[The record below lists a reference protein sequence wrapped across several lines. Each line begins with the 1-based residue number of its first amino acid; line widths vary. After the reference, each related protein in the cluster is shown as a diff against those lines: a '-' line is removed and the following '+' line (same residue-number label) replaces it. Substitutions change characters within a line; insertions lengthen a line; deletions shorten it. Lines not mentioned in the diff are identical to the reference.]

1 VSYIEKPRSIPRA
14 AFALGLGCTTLCVL
28 LAFSQWTV
36 LPFLSAELGLRAAA
50 AFGAVT
56 LSFAAGIRWGLV
68 VKGEPDA
75 RHSSEL
81 IASVLAALVGWSALL
96 LSPLIGLILLIA
108 GLLLQ
113 ALWDI
118 LSVEQGRL
126 PQWFG
131 NLRMLLTIGVV
142 LPLFSMLGK
151 LVVS

>member
-1 VSYIEKPRSIPRA
+1 MPYIEKPRSIPCA
-14 AFALGLGCTTLCVL
+14 SFALGLSCALPCVL
-28 LAFSQWTV
+28 LAISQWTA

-56 LSFAAGIRWGLV
+56 LSFAGGIRWGLAM
-68 VKGEPDA
+68 KHEPDA

-81 IASVLAALVGWSALL
+81 IAGVLAALAGWSALL
-96 LSPLIGLILLIA
+96 LSPPLGLILLLA

-131 NLRMLLTIGVV
+131 DLRMLLTMGVV